1 VQSFIEQHRSLILR
15 HARAL
20 MTAQP
25 ERFAAEDVA
34 REIELEL
41 GQLAHNRGLKEA
53 EILAPDKYLRILAK
67 HALRRAKRRRA
78 LLEQLAAGDDLE
90 ALSKDMAELDADLPA
105 LPAPPSSEGQKAR
118 ATLDRLKDALS
129 APDALI
135 AALLFEDDSGVDEV
149 SGWLAMPIDEV
160 ASARERILAMSASI
174 GIEHEARGDGHEGPE
189 GPEDARGRA

>member
-20 MTAQP
+20 ITAHP

-34 REIELEL
+34 REMELEL
-41 GQLAHNRGLKEA
+41 GQLAQSRGLTGA
-53 EILAPDKYLRILAK
+53 QILAPDKYLRILAK

-90 ALSKDMAELDADLPA
+90 ALSKDMAELDADLPP
-105 LPAPPSSEGQKAR
+105 LPAPPSPEGQKAR
-118 ATLDRLKDALS
+118 ATLDRLKDSLS
-129 APDALI
+129 APDALV
-135 AALLFEDDSGVDEV
+135 AALLFEDDGSLDEV
-149 SGWLAMPIDEV
+149 AGWLAMPVEDV
-160 ASARERILAMSASI
+160 ASARERILSLAASI

-189 GPEDARGRA
+189 DARGQA